1 MIPKVHLTR
10 TVTQVKPSPNG
21 PTSIVFKLCSTL
33 KDADL
38 AREDTSAVCFPN
50 TIDCLSILALSPLT
64 FAHSEISTLLNVK
77 IAHNIPNSQVKQ
89 EGIEMRNT
97 QEGFLLSLN
106 EKLQMQLLCL
116 RTERLGRAGY
126 L

>member
-10 TVTQVKPSPNG
+10 TVTQVKLSPNE

-38 AREDTSAVCFPN
+38 ALEDISTVCFPN

-64 FAHSEISTLLNVK
+64 FVHTGIAILLSVKTAH
-77 IAHNIPNSQVKQ
+77 IPNSQVKQ
-89 EGIEMRNT
+89 EDTEMRNT

-116 RTERLGRAGY
+116 KTERLSRAGY